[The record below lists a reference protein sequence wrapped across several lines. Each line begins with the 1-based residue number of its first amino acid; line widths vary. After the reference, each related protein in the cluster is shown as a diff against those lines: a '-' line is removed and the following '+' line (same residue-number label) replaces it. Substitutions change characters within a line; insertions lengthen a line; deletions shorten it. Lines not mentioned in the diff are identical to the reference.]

1 MWKIIIAALVIAA
14 IGLPGAS
21 YLSGFIAERETRNL
35 ANTLNKDGRYGEFDI
50 VAYERGMRSSRVEY
64 EYKLPAYW
72 QALPETSDTIKYA
85 CNYAHGITGIVYNCE
100 FKPDPVYQA
109 MIGQYFAGEDA
120 LSITGNISAFGGVDQ
135 TIEIKALEQTLEDG
149 AAIQLAAV
157 KVVIESDS
165 DFKEH
170 DGKARIGALE
180 IASTDGSF
188 RLADSEIRWGAS
200 TAPSGVMLVDFE
212 VGAEDLGFAGQQQA
226 MSVSGLKISA
236 AVDEKNDRLESRLL
250 LALESVNGAPVAI
263 KDFKMRLDTVG
274 LDSAAVLEY
283 QALIENIQAEIL
295 ESLASGEEQ
304 PEDLSRAMAM
314 LPILEKMLNEGL
326 GVKLDLNARLDDT
339 PNSLDF
345 DFKLLEKTTFSQ
357 LSAFMFDPESI
368 LKHFDIRLSASLD
381 ADLLDNKM
389 GVGPILAASPMV
401 VEDGQTYKTS
411 LKLGAQPE
419 LNGEPISIEELQM
432 MLTQGGM

>member
-1 MWKIIIAALVIAA
+1 MRKIIIIAVVAAAA
-14 IGLPGAS
+14 GVSGAP

-64 EYKLPAYW
+64 EYKLPTYW
-72 QALPETSDTIKYA
+72 QALSQTSDTVQYA
-85 CNYAHGITGIVYNCE
+85 CDYEHGITGIVYHCD
-100 FKPDPVYQA
+100 FKSDPVYQA
-109 MIGQYFAGEDA
+109 MIDQYFAGEDS
-120 LSITGNISAFGGVDQ
+120 LSITGNISAFGGFDQ
-135 TIEIKALEQTLEDG
+135 TIELKALEQTLEDG

-165 DFKEH
+165 GFKEH

-180 IASTDGSF
+180 IASADDSF
-188 RLADSEIRWGAS
+188 TLADSEISWGTS

-212 VGAEDLGFAGQQQA
+212 VGVESLGFVNQQQTLS
-226 MSVSGLKISA
+226 MRGLKMGA
-236 AVDEKNDRLESRLL
+236 TLGEKSDKLASKFL
-250 LALESVNGAPVAI
+250 LALESINGAPVAI
-263 KDFKMRLDTVG
+263 EDFKMRLDTAG

-283 QALIENIQAEIL
+283 QALVENIQAEIL
-295 ESLASGEEQ
+295 KSLESGEAQ
-304 PEDLSRAMAM
+304 TPELSRAMAM
-314 LPILEKMLNEGL
+314 LPILEKMLNKGL
-326 GVKLDLNARLDDT
+326 GVKLDLNVRLDDT

-357 LSAFMFDPESI
+357 LTAFMFEPESI

-381 ADLLDNKM
+381 AGLLDNKL

-401 VEDGQTYKTS
+401 VADGQTYKTS

-432 MLTQGGM
+432 ILTRGGM

>member
-1 MWKIIIAALVIAA
+1 MWKIIIAAVVVAA
-14 IGLPGAS
+14 VGLPGAP

-100 FKPDPVYQA
+100 FKPDPAV
-109 MIGQYFAGEDA
+109 IDQYFAGEDS
-120 LSITGNISAFGGVDQ
+120 LSITGNISAFGGFDQ
-135 TIEIKALEQTLEDG
+135 TIELKALEQTLEDG
-149 AAIQLAAV
+149 AAIQLAEV

-165 DFKEH
+165 GFKEH
-170 DGKARIGALE
+170 DGKAQIGALE

-188 RLADSEIRWGAS
+188 TLADSEISWDTS

-212 VGAEDLGFAGQQQA
+212 VDTEDLGFAGQQQT

-236 AVDEKNDRLESRLL
+236 ALDEKNDRLESRLL

-283 QALIENIQAEIL
+283 QAFIENMQAEIL
-295 ESLASGEEQ
+295 KSLASGEKQ
-304 PEDLSRAMAM
+304 PEDLSRAMAL
-314 LPILEKMLNEGL
+314 LPIFEKMLNEGL
-326 GVKLDLNARLDDT
+326 GLKIDLNARLDGT
-339 PNSLDF
+339 PNSLNF

-357 LSAFMFDPESI
+357 ISAFMFEPESI

-381 ADLLDNKM
+381 AGLLDNKM

-401 VEDGQTYKTS
+401 VADGQTYKTS
-411 LKLGAQPE
+411 LKLSAQPE

-432 MLTQGGM
+432 MLTRGGM

>member
-1 MWKIIIAALVIAA
+1 MWKIIIAAVVIAA
-14 IGLPGAS
+14 IGLPGAP

-100 FKPDPVYQA
+100 FKPDPA
-109 MIGQYFAGEDA
+109 MIDQYFAGEDS
-120 LSITGNISAFGGVDQ
+120 LSITGNISAFDGFDQ

-165 DFKEH
+165 GFKEH
-170 DGKARIGALE
+170 DGKARIGAVK
-180 IASTDGSF
+180 IASDDGSF
-188 RLADSEIRWGAS
+188 TLDDSEVSWGTS

-212 VGAEDLGFAGQQQA
+212 VGAEDLGFAGQQQT

-236 AVDEKNDRLESRLL
+236 ALDEKSDKLASKFL
-250 LALESVNGAPVAI
+250 LALESINGAPVAI
-263 KDFKMRLDTVG
+263 EDFKMRLDTAG

-283 QALIENIQAEIL
+283 QAFIENIQAEIL
-295 ESLASGEEQ
+295 KSLASGEKQ

-326 GVKLDLNARLDDT
+326 GVKLDLNVRLDDT

-357 LSAFMFDPESI
+357 LTAFMFDPESI

-381 ADLLDNKM
+381 AGLLDNKM
-389 GVGPILAASPMV
+389 GVGPILAASPLV
-401 VEDGQTYKTS
+401 VADGQTYKTS
-411 LKLGAQPE
+411 LKLGVQPE

-432 MLTQGGM
+432 MLTQGGI